1 MLRYDFVQPHLWV
14 QGSASPHVPRRTL
27 FCYGLADMPIQV
39 ALIPILSLIPA
50 YYTANLGVTM
60 AAASGVLLGS
70 RLFDAVTDPLIGWLS
85 DRTNSRF
92 GRRRLWMAASVP
104 VFMLGVYKLF
114 FPAGEVDAFYLLT
127 WLIVLWLG
135 WTLLYIPY
143 YALGAEMSPDY
154 DERTRVTAW
163 RSGIGLSANVISK
176 LVPVG
181 AGFVLGMA
189 TIGDNLYLIGIMM
202 LVLLPLTVGTTVAGV
217 PERTDYLP
225 PRLPLL
231 HGLKVMARNR
241 PFLRLLLALFINQL
255 GSGISTVTVALFILD
270 ALHQQE
276 HVLLMLLVFFVFNL
290 AGVPF
295 WLRVARRVNKHRAWC
310 AALFGFAGFHCV
322 YMLLGPGD
330 FYRMLPITACTGFLG
345 AAFSVVPASMLA
357 DIADLDTL
365 ESGEDRAA
373 WYFAVWSFI
382 VKVGSS
388 VGPALAFALLA
399 LVGYEASDGVQN
411 TTDSILGLRMLYAFG
426 PAVGFAICAL
436 VAWYYPL
443 TRARHQEIRQQL
455 ETIRKSAAGK

>member
-1 MLRYDFVQPHLWV
+1 MADSQ
-14 QGSASPHVPRRTL
+14 SVPRRTL

-39 ALIPILSLIPA
+39 VMIPVLSLIPA
-50 YYTANLGVTM
+50 YYTANLGITM
-60 AAASGVLLGS
+60 AAASGVLLAS
-70 RLFDAVTDPLIGWLS
+70 RMFDAVTDPLIGWLS
-85 DRTNSRF
+85 DRTSSRF

-104 VFMLGVYKLF
+104 LFMLAVYKLF
-114 FPAGEVDAFYLLT
+114 FPSGEVGAIYLVT
-127 WLIVLWLG
+127 WLIVLWLA

-143 YALGAEMSPDY
+143 YALGAEISPDY

-176 LVPVG
+176 LVPVI
-181 AGFVLGMA
+181 AGFLFGMA
-189 TIGDNLYLIGIMM
+189 TIGDNLLLIGIMM
-202 LVLLPLTVGTTVAGV
+202 LALLPLTVGTTVVGV

-231 HGLKVMARNR
+231 PGLKVMSRNG
-241 PFLRLLLALFINQL
+241 PFKRLLVALSINQL

-270 ALHQQE
+270 ALHQTE
-276 HVLLMLLVFFVFNL
+276 HVLLMLLVFFSFNL

-310 AALFGFAGFHCV
+310 AALFAFAGFHCL

-345 AAFSVVPASMLA
+345 AAFSVVPTSMLA

-373 WYFAVWSFI
+373 WYFAVWSFV

-388 VGPALAFALLA
+388 IGMALAFALLS
-399 LVGYEASDGVQN
+399 LVGYEASEGVQN
-411 TTDSILGLRMLYAFG
+411 TPQEILGLRMLYAFG
-426 PAVGFAICAL
+426 PAVGMAICAL
-436 VAWYYPL
+436 VAWNYPL
-443 TRARHQEIRQQL
+443 TRERHQEIRQQVDA
-455 ETIRKSAAGK
+455 IRQSAVGR

>member
-1 MLRYDFVQPHLWV
+1 MAERVNNQPI
-14 QGSASPHVPRRTL
+14 PRRTL

-39 ALIPILSLIPA
+39 VAIPVLSLIPA

-60 AAASGVLLGS
+60 AAASAVLLAS

-85 DRTNSRF
+85 DRTKSRF
-92 GRRRLWMAASVP
+92 GRRRLWMALSVP
-104 VFMLGVYKLF
+104 LFMLSVYKLF
-114 FPAGEVDAFYLLT
+114 FPEGQVDAVYLVI
-127 WLIVLWLG
+127 WLVVMWLA

-143 YALGAEMSPDY
+143 YALGAEISPDY
-154 DERTRVTAW
+154 DERTRITAW

-176 LVPVG
+176 LVPVA
-181 AGFVLGMA
+181 AGFLLGMA
-189 TIGDNLYLIGIMM
+189 TIADNLFLIGIMM
-202 LVLLPLTVGTTVAGV
+202 LALLPLTVGATVVGV

-231 HGLKVMARNR
+231 PGLKVMARNG
-241 PFLRLLLALFINQL
+241 PFKRLLLALFVNQL

-310 AALFGFAGFHCV
+310 AALFGFAGFHCL

-345 AAFSVVPASMLA
+345 AAFAVVPTSMLA

-399 LVGYEASDGVQN
+399 LVGYEASEGVQN
-411 TTDSILGLRMLYAFG
+411 PPDAILGLRTLFAFG
-426 PAVGFAICAL
+426 PAVGMAICAL
-436 VAWYYPL
+436 VAWNYPL
-443 TRARHQEIRQQL
+443 TRERHGQVRQRL
-455 ETIRKSAAGK
+455 EALRQSAAADG

>member
-1 MLRYDFVQPHLWV
+1 MAQQTDNQPI
-14 QGSASPHVPRRTL
+14 PRRTL

-39 ALIPILSLIPA
+39 VSIPVLSLIPA
-50 YYTANLGVTM
+50 YYTADLGVTM
-60 AAASGVLLGS
+60 AAASAVLLAS

-85 DRTNSRF
+85 DRTKSRF
-92 GRRRLWMAASVP
+92 GRRRVWMAVSVP
-104 VFMLGVYKLF
+104 VFMLAVYKLF
-114 FPAGEVDAFYLLT
+114 FPQGPVDAFYLVT
-127 WLIVLWLG
+127 WLIVMWLG

-143 YALGAEMSPDY
+143 YALGAEISPDY
-154 DERTRVTAW
+154 DERTRITAW
-163 RSGIGLSANVISK
+163 RSGIGLSANVLSK
-176 LVPVG
+176 LVPVA
-181 AGFVLGMA
+181 AGFLLGMA
-189 TIGDNLYLIGIMM
+189 TIADNLLIIGIMT
-202 LVLLPLTVGTTVAGV
+202 LALLPLAVGVSIAGV

-231 HGLKVMARNR
+231 PGLKVMAHNG
-241 PFLRLLLALFINQL
+241 PFKRLLLALFINQL

-270 ALHQQE
+270 ALHQEE
-276 HVLLMLLVFFVFNL
+276 HVLLMLLVFFMFNL

-310 AALFGFAGFHCV
+310 AALFGFAGFHCL

-345 AAFSVVPASMLA
+345 AAFAVVPTSMLA

-382 VKVGSS
+382 VKVGVS

-399 LVGYEASDGVQN
+399 LVGYEASEGVQN
-411 TTDSILGLRMLYAFG
+411 TPDSILGLRMLYAFG
-426 PAVGFAICAL
+426 PAVGMAICAL
-436 VAWYYPL
+436 VAWNYPL
-443 TRARHQEIRQQL
+443 TRERHREVRQQL
-455 ETIRKSAAGK
+455 ESLRQSAGGE

>member
-1 MLRYDFVQPHLWV
+1 
-14 QGSASPHVPRRTL
+14 
-27 FCYGLADMPIQV
+27 MPIQV
-39 ALIPILSLIPA
+39 VSIPVLSLIPA
-50 YYTANLGVTM
+50 YYTADLGVTM
-60 AAASGVLLGS
+60 AAASAVLLAS

-85 DRTNSRF
+85 DRTKSRF
-92 GRRRLWMAASVP
+92 GRRRVWMAVSVP
-104 VFMLGVYKLF
+104 VFMLAIYKLF
-114 FPAGEVDAFYLLT
+114 FPPGPVDAVYLVT
-127 WLIVLWLG
+127 WLIVMWLG

-143 YALGAEMSPDY
+143 YALGAEISPDY

-163 RSGIGLSANVISK
+163 RSGIGLSANVLSK
-176 LVPVG
+176 LVPVA
-181 AGFVLGMA
+181 AGFLLGLA
-189 TIGDNLYLIGIMM
+189 TIADNLLIIGIMT
-202 LVLLPLTVGTTVAGV
+202 LALLPLTVGATIVGV
-217 PERTDYLP
+217 PERTDYLA

-231 HGLKVMARNR
+231 PGLKVMAKNG
-241 PFLRLLLALFINQL
+241 PFKRLLLALFINQL

-270 ALHQQE
+270 ALHQEE
-276 HVLLMLLVFFVFNL
+276 HVLLMLLVFFIFNL

-310 AALFGFAGFHCV
+310 AALFGFAGFHCL

-345 AAFSVVPASMLA
+345 AAFSVVPTSMLA

-399 LVGYEASDGVQN
+399 LVGYEASEGVQN
-411 TTDSILGLRMLYAFG
+411 TSDSILGLRMLYAFG
-426 PAVGFAICAL
+426 PAVGMAICAL
-436 VAWYYPL
+436 VAWNYPL
-443 TRARHQEIRQQL
+443 TRERHREVRQQL
-455 ETIRKSAAGK
+455 DSLRQSAAGE

>member
-1 MLRYDFVQPHLWV
+1 MRDKSE
-14 QGSASPHVPRRTL
+14 GIPRRTL

-39 ALIPILSLIPA
+39 VAIPVLSLIPA
-50 YYTANLGVTM
+50 YYTADLGITM
-60 AAASGVLLGS
+60 AAASAVLLAS

-104 VFMLGVYKLF
+104 VFMLAVYKLF
-114 FPAGEVDAFYLLT
+114 FPSGPVDALYLVV

-143 YALGAEMSPDY
+143 YSLGAEISPDY

-163 RSGIGLSANVISK
+163 RTGIGLSANILSK

-181 AGFVLGMA
+181 AGFLLGMA
-189 TIGDNLYLIGIMM
+189 AISDNLLLIGIMM
-202 LVLLPLTVGTTVAGV
+202 LVLLPLSVGATVVGV

-231 HGLKVMARNR
+231 PGLKVMAGNG
-241 PFLRLLLALFINQL
+241 PFKRLLLALFINQL

-270 ALHQQE
+270 ALHQKE
-276 HVLLMLLVFFVFNL
+276 HVLLMLLVFFTFNL

-310 AALFGFAGFHCV
+310 AALFGFAGFHCL

-330 FYRMLPITACTGFLG
+330 FYKMLPITACTGFLG
-345 AAFSVVPASMLA
+345 AAFAVVPTSMLA

-373 WYFAVWSFI
+373 WYFAVWSFV

-388 VGPALAFALLA
+388 VGPAFAFWLLA
-399 LVGYEASDGVQN
+399 LVDYEAADGVRNSQ
-411 TTDSILGLRMLYAFG
+411 DSILGLRMLYAFG
-426 PAVGFAICAL
+426 PAIGMAICAL
-436 VAWYYPL
+436 VAWNYPL
-443 TRARHQEIRQQL
+443 TRARHQEIRQRL
-455 ETIRKSAAGK
+455 EEIRRSATGA

>member
-1 MLRYDFVQPHLWV
+1 MAQQSDSQ
-14 QGSASPHVPRRTL
+14 SIPRRTL

-39 ALIPILSLIPA
+39 VAIPVLSLIPA
-50 YYTANLGVTM
+50 YYTADLGVTM
-60 AAASGVLLGS
+60 AAASAVLLAS
-70 RLFDAVTDPLIGWLS
+70 RLFDAITDPLIGWLS
-85 DRTNSRF
+85 DRTKSRF
-92 GRRRLWMAASVP
+92 GRRRVWMAVSVP
-104 VFMLGVYKLF
+104 VFMLAVYKLF
-114 FPAGEVDAFYLLT
+114 FPPGPVDAFYLVT
-127 WLIVLWLG
+127 WLIVMWLG

-143 YALGAEMSPDY
+143 YALGAEISPDY

-163 RSGIGLSANVISK
+163 RSGIGLSANVLSK

-181 AGFVLGMA
+181 AGFLLGLA
-189 TIGDNLYLIGIMM
+189 TIADNLLIIGIMT
-202 LVLLPLTVGTTVAGV
+202 LALLPLTVGATIVGV

-225 PRLPLL
+225 PRLPLRP
-231 HGLKVMARNR
+231 GLKVMAQNG
-241 PFLRLLLALFINQL
+241 PFKRLLLALLINQL

-270 ALHQQE
+270 ALHQEE
-276 HVLLMLLVFFVFNL
+276 HVLLMLLVFFIFNL

-295 WLRVARRVNKHRAWC
+295 WLRIARRVNKHRAWC
-310 AALFGFAGFHCV
+310 AALFGFAGFHCL

-345 AAFSVVPASMLA
+345 AAFSVVPTSMLA

-399 LVGYEASDGVQN
+399 LVGYEASEGVQN
-411 TTDSILGLRMLYAFG
+411 TPDSILGLRMLYAFG
-426 PAVGFAICAL
+426 PAVGMAICAL
-436 VAWYYPL
+436 VAWNYPL
-443 TRARHQEIRQQL
+443 TRERHREVRQQL
-455 ETIRKSAAGK
+455 DSLRQSAAGE